1 MNKEDEAELKRRVD
15 ILWRGA
21 YGDEDNEIPGFVD
34 ELKTLKNL
42 EEKRTKLLQ
51 KAIYVGTGILGTL
64 QFVFWLIEKL
74 HIKLF

>member
-1 MNKEDEAELKRRVD
+1 MNKEEESELKRRLD

-34 ELKTLKNL
+34 EIKELKRLA
-42 EEKRTKLLQ
+42 KLLQ

-74 HIKLF
+74 HIKIF